1 MRIDPSTVVWVI
13 INFVILALLLNRFLF
28 KPLLTFMRERQE
40 KIDAGLAAGQ
50 RAQSDL
56 EQKQAELADRLARAR
71 AETAERIA
79 ALEEQAPAADVC
91 ALPEQTAEDRRVEAA
106 ARLYVKE
113 ELLSDMTK
121 EHAGEL
127 VALLEKQL
135 ADQLAGQTM
144 PACDGSVREAYRA
157 LARQVLAP
165 DAGCGQ

>member
-1 MRIDPSTVVWVI
+1 MRQIG
-13 INFVILALLLNRFLF
+13 
-28 KPLLTFMRERQE
+28 K
-40 KIDAGLAAGQ
+40 
-50 RAQSDL
+50 
-56 EQKQAELADRLARAR
+56 RLAVKGVY
-71 AETAERIA
+71 TH
-79 ALEEQAPAADVC
+79 
-91 ALPEQTAEDRRVEAA
+91 RRVETA

-113 ELLSDMTK
+113 EQLSDMTK

>member
-13 INFVILALLLNRFLF
+13 IYFVILALLLNRFLF

-113 ELLSDMTK
+113 ALRHDEGARRGAGGASGKTACRPARRAD
-121 EHAGEL
+121 HARL
-127 VALLEKQL
+127 
-135 ADQLAGQTM
+135 
-144 PACDGSVREAYRA
+144 
-157 LARQVLAP
+157 
-165 DAGCGQ
+165 

>member
-13 INFVILALLLNRFLF
+13 IYFVILALLLNRFLF

-79 ALEEQAPAADVC
+79 ALE
-91 ALPEQTAEDRRVEAA
+91 
-106 ARLYVKE
+106 
-113 ELLSDMTK
+113 
-121 EHAGEL
+121 
-127 VALLEKQL
+127 
-135 ADQLAGQTM
+135 
-144 PACDGSVREAYRA
+144 
-157 LARQVLAP
+157 
-165 DAGCGQ
+165 